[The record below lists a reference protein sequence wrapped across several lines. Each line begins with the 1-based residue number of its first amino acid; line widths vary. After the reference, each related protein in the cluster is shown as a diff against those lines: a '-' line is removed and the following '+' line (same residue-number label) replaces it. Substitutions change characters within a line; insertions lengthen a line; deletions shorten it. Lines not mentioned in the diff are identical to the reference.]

1 MARTVVTCDNCG
13 QHLSVP
19 QKSGQVECPKC
30 TNVIAL
36 RFEPRVVYTPPWLN
50 KKLGFLLI
58 LFSIWVWNNVM
69 WFRINIVDD
78 SGLFEGLAQALCFA
92 GVVLVAFVD
101 LLRDRGRLFGEQ
113 VHLSKPTDA
122 RRYTPP
128 GEGENKVFSA
138 PPLGLQFVLALTV
151 PLLMVP
157 VALMIPQ
164 VLNLCIREWFT
175 TCHEIGGGG
184 MAVILFLPFGVSLA
198 TMSIGATSSK
208 QHHHQIFVGARISA
222 VLNFAFFLM
231 MMFLILT
238 VSPV

>member
-19 QKSGQVECPKC
+19 QTSGQVECPKC
-30 TNVIAL
+30 TNLIEL
-36 RFEPRVVYTPPWLN
+36 RFEPRAVYTPPWLN
-50 KKLGFLLI
+50 KKLGFLMI
-58 LFSIWVWNNVM
+58 LFSIWIWNNVM

-78 SGLFEGLAQALCFA
+78 SGLFEGLAQALCFT

-101 LLRDRGRLFGEQ
+101 FLRDRGRLSGEQ
-113 VHLSKPTDA
+113 VQLPQPPDA
-122 RRYTPP
+122 RQTVSAS
-128 GEGENKVFSA
+128 EGQHEVFPA

-157 VALMIPQ
+157 VSVMIPE

-198 TMSIGATSSK
+198 TMRIGPILSK
-208 QHHHQIFVGARISA
+208 QHHHQIFLGARISA